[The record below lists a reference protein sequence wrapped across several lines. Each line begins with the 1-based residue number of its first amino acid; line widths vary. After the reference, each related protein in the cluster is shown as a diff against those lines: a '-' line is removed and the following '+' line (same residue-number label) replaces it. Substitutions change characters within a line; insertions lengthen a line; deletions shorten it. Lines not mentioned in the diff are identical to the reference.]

1 MTSITAWN
9 RVETSTRA
17 KELELG
23 LQARIADPLWLLSR
37 QWQMGEF
44 LGEDAASPVEA
55 RVSMERTQIS
65 QLGLRSLEDDRQT
78 VVESLPSGPL
88 EAIIEREEVLQ
99 GPSLTQRSIE
109 SGLHFLRILDRYT
122 SNDAGARRQ
131 FRTSYPLSPVSG
143 YEAAMLDG
151 ESARFLALMTGRA
164 LDGTAIRAAVEA
176 AGTDL
181 IPPIVTVAEALV
193 DQVRSALAEWIVW
206 YDARFSEP
214 TPGVTA
220 WVRERMEYSFG
231 VSAPLEDRE
240 VVLEVPEH
248 HGGHLDWYSFDVSS
262 KTSLG
267 DTAQIAPAVKSTW
280 NMLPTPMSYPGMPAS
295 RFWEFEDAR
304 VHMARY
310 TAGPADISKILLV
323 EYAMVYGDDWF
334 RVPIDLEI
342 GDLVRIDTLVVRDN
356 FDDLTNI
363 PPAAQIDTPD
373 SSWRLFAMHNDPA
386 LLDGEESTI
395 AGIRKGS
402 WLFRPPSLTRNLNGE
417 ALEEVAFTRD
427 EMANLAWAIERT
439 IECAAGKP
447 VSRAERWL
455 TKQRRATPVDSTDA
469 TASGDAHYEIQ
480 KTIPDFWLPLVP
492 VKLGKSGSAMIL
504 RRGRSLLSNGDLSP
518 AALGRILDPGRKLLV
533 YEEEVPKGGVSVTR
547 RWQLA
552 RWLDGSTWLWL
563 SRTKKTGHGE
573 RSSGLRYDVI
583 QD

>member
-1 MTSITAWN
+1 MTTLTAWN
-9 RVETSTRA
+9 RIETSPRA

-55 RVSMERTQIS
+55 RVSMEKTQIS
-65 QLGLRSLEDDRQT
+65 QLRLRSLEDDRQT

-99 GPSLTQRSIE
+99 GPSVTQRSIE

-122 SNDAGARRQ
+122 ASDAQARRQ
-131 FRTSYPLSPVSG
+131 FRAFYPLAAVSG
-143 YEAAMLDG
+143 AEAAMLDG

-164 LDGTAIRAAVEA
+164 VDGAALRGAVEA
-176 AGTDL
+176 AGADL
-181 IPPIVTVAEALV
+181 IPSTLTFAEALV
-193 DQVRSALAEWIVW
+193 ERVRSAITEWIAW
-206 YDARFSEP
+206 YDTRFSEP
-214 TPGVTA
+214 TSGLTA
-220 WVRERMEYSFG
+220 WVRERMEYTFG

-240 VVLEVPEH
+240 VVLEAPEH
-248 HGGHLDWYSFDVSS
+248 HGGHLDWFSFDVSS
-262 KTSLG
+262 EASLG
-267 DTAQIAPAVKSTW
+267 ETPQTSAAVKRAW
-280 NMLPTPMSYPGMPAS
+280 NMLPTSMSYPGMPAS

-334 RVPIDLEI
+334 RIPIDLDI

-356 FDDLTNI
+356 FDDLTNV
-363 PPAAQIDTPD
+363 PPAEQVDVD

-386 LLDGEESTI
+386 LLDGEESAI
-395 AGIRKGS
+395 AGIRKGP
-402 WLFRPPSLTRNLNGE
+402 WLFRPPSLARNLNGE

-455 TKQRRATPVDSTDA
+455 AKQRRAASQENAEPTVSADA
-469 TASGDAHYEIQ
+469 RYNIQ
-480 KTIPDFWLPLVP
+480 TIIPDFWLPLVP
-492 VKLGKSGSAMIL
+492 VKLRKSDSAMIL
-504 RRGRSLLSNGDLSP
+504 RRGRSLMPDGALSP
-518 AALGRILDPGRKLLV
+518 PALGRILDPGRKLLV
-533 YEEEVPKGGVSVTR
+533 YEEEVPKSGVSVTR

-563 SRTKKTGHGE
+563 SRTKKAGHGE
-573 RSSGLRYDVI
+573 RSSGVRYDLI
-583 QD
+583 EE